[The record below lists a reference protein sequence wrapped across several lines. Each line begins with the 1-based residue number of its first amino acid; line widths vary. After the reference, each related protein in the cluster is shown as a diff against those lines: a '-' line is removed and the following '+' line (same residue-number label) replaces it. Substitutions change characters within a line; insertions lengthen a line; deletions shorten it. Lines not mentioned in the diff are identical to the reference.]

1 MINFSNRRN
10 RGRVCLF
17 LTTENEQLFYIKDD
31 NDKFWVEVIIV
42 TFFNAVP
49 TVDDLTTSN
58 NDVNF
63 VETQTVHFV

>member
-1 MINFSNRRN
+1 MINFCNRRN

-31 NDKFWVEVIIV
+31 NDKLWVEVIIV

-49 TVDDLTTSN
+49 TVDDLTASN